1 MKKELLFSVTKKD
14 LEISY
19 YSGHGPGGQKRNK
32 CKNCVRINHP
42 DSGAMVT
49 AQEERSKDQ
58 NLKNAF
64 HRLIEHPKFIVWHKR
79 KTWEILNKKTIE
91 QLVEEQMAS
100 RNIKIEMLEE
110 GKWVAWHEDNNRSD
124 DTN

>member
-1 MKKELLFSVTKKD
+1 MKELLFSVTKKD

-32 CKNCVRINHP
+32 CKNCVRISHP

-49 AQEERSKDQ
+49 AQEERSKEQ

-64 HRLIEHPKFIVWHKR
+64 NRLVKHPKFIIWHKR
-79 KTWEILNKKTIE
+79 KVWEILNKKTIE
-91 QLVEEQMAS
+91 QLINEQMADK
-100 RNIKIEMLEE
+100 NIKIEVLRDD
-110 GKWVAWHEDNNRSD
+110 KWVLWSEVNE
-124 DTN
+124 